1 LDKATDNVCNTHK
14 GEIRMI
20 ERRQFYIDG
29 AWVDP
34 IAPQDHHVINPAT
47 EEPIAVI
54 SIGSAADAEK
64 AILAARAAFQSYSQ
78 TSVDERVTL
87 LEKIIALYSA
97 KLGDI
102 AQAISSEMGAPMWL
116 ASAAQAPSGL
126 GHFMGALKVLK
137 EFAWESSRGKT
148 RIRHEPIGV
157 CALITPWNW
166 PMNQVSCKVGPAL
179 ATGCTMVLKPS
190 ELAPL
195 DAMIL
200 ADIIHEAG
208 VPKGVFN
215 LVNGDGPG
223 VGTTLATH
231 KEVDF
236 VSFTGSTRAGIQ
248 IAQGAAPTVKRI
260 AQELGGKSPNIVL
273 EDADL
278 EKAVSS
284 GVVSVMMNSGQSCNA
299 PTRMF
304 VPRAKMDEA
313 TAIAKAAADGVV
325 VADPAGDAR
334 FTIGPLANAR
344 QWEKVQGMIA
354 EGMKEAT
361 LVTGGIGRPDGFNKG
376 YFTRPTVFVS
386 QTNDTTIAREEIF
399 GPVLTMIPYDTE
411 EDAITMANDTVYG
424 LSGYVQSSSLEHARE
439 VAKQI
444 RAGMIHLNGAG
455 SDQAAPFGGYK
466 QSGNGREWADYG
478 FEEFLEVKSI
488 FGHGEVA

>member
-1 LDKATDNVCNTHK
+1 
-14 GEIRMI
+14 
-20 ERRQFYIDG
+20 
-29 AWVDP
+29 
-34 IAPQDHHVINPAT
+34 
-47 EEPIAVI
+47 
-54 SIGSAADAEK
+54 
-64 AILAARAAFQSYSQ
+64 
-78 TSVDERVTL
+78 
-87 LEKIIALYSA
+87 
-97 KLGDI
+97 
-102 AQAISSEMGAPMWL
+102 
-116 ASAAQAPSGL
+116 
-126 GHFMGALKVLK
+126 MGALKVLK
-137 EFAWESSRGKT
+137 EFAWESSRGNT
-148 RIRHEPIGV
+148 RIRHEAVGV

-231 KEVDF
+231 AEVDF

-273 EDADL
+273 EDADIQ
-278 EKAVSS
+278 KAVSS
-284 GVVSVMMNSGQSCNA
+284 GVMSVMMNSGQSCNA

-304 VPRAKMDEA
+304 VPRAKMGEA
-313 TAIAKAAADGVV
+313 TAVAKATAEAVV
-325 VADPAGDAR
+325 VADPTGEGR

-344 QWEKVQGMIA
+344 QFEKVQGMIA
-354 EGMKEAT
+354 DGMKEAT
-361 LVTGGIGRPDGFNKG
+361 LVAGGIGRPEGFNKG

-386 QTNDTTIAREEIF
+386 ETNDTTIAREEIF

-411 EDAITMANDTVYG
+411 ASAIAMANDTVYG
-424 LSGYVQSSSLEHARE
+424 LSGYVQSENLEHARS

-444 RAGMIHLNGAG
+444 RAGMIHINGA
-455 SDQAAPFGGYK
+455 STDQVAPFGGYK
-466 QSGNGREWADYG
+466 QSGNGREWGDYG
-478 FEEFLEVKSI
+478 FEEFLEVKAVM
-488 FGHGEVA
+488 GYGAA

>member
-1 LDKATDNVCNTHK
+1 
-14 GEIRMI
+14 MI
-20 ERRQFYIDG
+20 ERRKFYIDG

-34 IAPQDHHVINPAT
+34 VSAHDHHVINPAT
-47 EEPIAVI
+47 EEAIAVI

-64 AILAARAAFQSYSQ
+64 AILAARAAFPAYSQ
-78 TSVDERVTL
+78 TSVDERVAL

-102 AQAISSEMGAPMWL
+102 ASAISAEMGAPMWL

-137 EFAWESSRGKT
+137 EFAWESSRGNT

-215 LVNGDGPG
+215 LVNGDGAG
-223 VGTTLATH
+223 VGTTMATH

-248 IAQGAAPTVKRI
+248 IAQGAAPTVKRV

-278 EKAVSS
+278 QKAVSS
-284 GVVSVMMNSGQSCNA
+284 GVMGVMMNSGQSCNA

-304 VPRAKMDEA
+304 VPRAKLDEA
-313 TAIAKAAADGVV
+313 TSIAKAAAEAVV

-344 QWEKVQGMIA
+344 QWDKVQGMIA
-354 EGMKEAT
+354 DGMKEAT
-361 LVTGGIGRPDGFNKG
+361 LIAGGIGRPDGFNKG
-376 YFTRPTVFVS
+376 YFTRPTVFLS
-386 QTNDTTIAREEIF
+386 ETNDTTIAREEIF
-399 GPVLTMIPYDTE
+399 GPVLTMIPYDSE
-411 EDAITMANDTVYG
+411 ESAIEMANDTDYG
-424 LSGYVQSSSLEHARE
+424 LSGYVQSSSIEHARS
-439 VAKQI
+439 VARQI
-444 RAGMIHLNGAG
+444 RAGMIHINGA
-455 SDQAAPFGGYK
+455 STDQAAPFGGYK

>member
-1 LDKATDNVCNTHK
+1 MN
-14 GEIRMI
+14 MI

-34 IAPQDHHVINPAT
+34 IKANDHHVINPAT
-47 EEPIAVI
+47 EEAIAVI
-54 SIGSAADAEK
+54 SIGGAGDAEK
-64 AILAARAAFQSYSQ
+64 AILAARAAFPGYSQ
-78 TSVDERVTL
+78 TSVDERVAL

-137 EFAWESSRGKT
+137 EFAWESSRGNT
-148 RIRHEPIGV
+148 RIRHEAVGV

-179 ATGCTMVLKPS
+179 ATGCTMILKPS

-223 VGTTLATH
+223 VGTTMSTH
-231 KEVDF
+231 PEVDF
-236 VSFTGSTRAGIQ
+236 VSFTGSTRAGIE
-248 IAQGAAPTVKRI
+248 IAKGAAPTVKRI

-273 EDADL
+273 EDADIQ
-278 EKAVSS
+278 KAVSS
-284 GVVSVMMNSGQSCNA
+284 GVMSVMMNSGQSCNA

-304 VPRAKMDEA
+304 VPRAKLEQA
-313 TAIAKAAADGVV
+313 TAVAKATAEAVV
-325 VADPAGDAR
+325 VADPTGDGR

-344 QWEKVQGMIA
+344 QFEKVQGMIA
-354 EGMKEAT
+354 DGMKEAT
-361 LVTGGIGRPDGFNKG
+361 LVAGGIGRPEGFNKG

-386 QTNDTTIAREEIF
+386 DTNDTTIAREEIF

-411 EDAITMANDTVYG
+411 ASAIAMANDTVYG
-424 LSGYVQSSSLEHARE
+424 LSGYVQSENLDHARA
-439 VAKQI
+439 VANQI
-444 RAGMIHLNGAG
+444 RAGMIHINGA
-455 SDQAAPFGGYK
+455 STDQVAPFGGYK
-466 QSGNGREWADYG
+466 QSGNGREWGDYG
-478 FEEFLEVKSI
+478 FEEFLEVKAVM
-488 FGHGEVA
+488 GYGAA

>member
-1 LDKATDNVCNTHK
+1 
-14 GEIRMI
+14 MI

-34 IAPQDHHVINPAT
+34 IKANDHHVINPAT
-47 EEPIAVI
+47 EEAIAVI
-54 SIGSAADAEK
+54 SIGGAADAEK
-64 AILAARAAFQSYSQ
+64 AILAARAAFDSWSQ
-78 TSVDERVTL
+78 TSVDERVAL
-87 LEKIIALYSA
+87 LEKIIALYSV

-137 EFAWESSRGKT
+137 EFAWESSRGNT
-148 RIRHEPIGV
+148 RIRHEAVGV

-231 KEVDF
+231 AEVDF

-273 EDADL
+273 EDADIQ
-278 EKAVSS
+278 KAVSS
-284 GVVSVMMNSGQSCNA
+284 GVMSVMMNSGQSCNA

-304 VPRAKMDEA
+304 VPRAKMGEA
-313 TAIAKAAADGVV
+313 TAVAKATAEAVV
-325 VADPAGDAR
+325 VADPTGEGR

-344 QWEKVQGMIA
+344 QFDKVQGMIA
-354 EGMKEAT
+354 DGMKEAT
-361 LVTGGIGRPDGFNKG
+361 LVAGGIGRPEGFNKG

-386 QTNDTTIAREEIF
+386 ETNDTSIAREEIF

-411 EDAITMANDTVYG
+411 ASAIAMANDTVYG
-424 LSGYVQSSSLEHARE
+424 LSGYVQSENLEHARS

-444 RAGMIHLNGAG
+444 RAGMIHINGA
-455 SDQAAPFGGYK
+455 STDQVAPFGGYK
-466 QSGNGREWADYG
+466 QSGNGREWGDYG
-478 FEEFLEVKSI
+478 FEEFLEVKAVM
-488 FGHGEVA
+488 GYGAA

>member
-1 LDKATDNVCNTHK
+1 MSAT
-14 GEIRMI
+14 II

-34 IAPQDHHVINPAT
+34 ISPNDHHVINPAT
-47 EEPIAVI
+47 EEAIAVI

-64 AILAARAAFQSYSQ
+64 AILAARAAFPAFSQ
-78 TSVDERVTL
+78 TSVDERVAL

-137 EFAWESSRGKT
+137 EFAWESSRGNT
-148 RIRHEPIGV
+148 RIRYEPIGV

-200 ADIIHEAG
+200 ADIFHEAG

-215 LVNGDGPG
+215 LVNGDGAG
-223 VGTTLATH
+223 VGTTMATH

-248 IAQGAAPTVKRI
+248 IAQGAAPTVKRV

-278 EKAVSS
+278 QKAVSS
-284 GVVSVMMNSGQSCNA
+284 GVMGVMMNSGQSCNA

-304 VPRAKMDEA
+304 VPRAKLDEA
-313 TAIAKAAADGVV
+313 TAIAKTAAEAVV
-325 VADPAGDAR
+325 VADPAGEGR

-344 QWEKVQGMIA
+344 QWDKVQGMIA
-354 EGMKEAT
+354 DGMKEAT
-361 LVTGGIGRPDGFNKG
+361 LVAGGIGRPDGFNKG
-376 YFTRPTVFVS
+376 YFTRPTVFLS
-386 QTNDTTIAREEIF
+386 ETNDTTIAREEIF
-399 GPVLTMIPYDTE
+399 GPVLTMIPYDSE
-411 EDAITMANDTVYG
+411 ESAIEMANDTDYG
-424 LSGYVQSSSLEHARE
+424 LSGYVQSGSIDHARA

-444 RAGMIHLNGAG
+444 RAGMIHINGA
-455 SDQAAPFGGYK
+455 STDQAAPFGGYK
-466 QSGNGREWADYG
+466 QSGNGREWADFG